1 MNNIHKDERGI
12 IAVVVMALFVF
23 LTMVSFSVMNYS
35 VANYKLATK
44 DTFNTNAMQVAEA
57 GIEQSL
63 NALNLND
70 NFAGYPTDQE
80 FFNNAVQGKGTFTT
94 VIANTADSNAKTI
107 TSTAKVFR
115 KSTDTTPLSTRM
127 VKVTVVGTASEGYS
141 VFSGPGGL
149 ILSGSASIT
158 NSDVFVNG
166 TITMSGNSKIGT
178 VNQPLNVNV
187 AHQACPTGN
196 NPGPTYAVVCSS
208 GQPISLSGSSNIYG
222 TVCATNQTNANKIL
236 TGNGGSGLVAGCT
249 TPPVTQPTYD
259 RAAHIAKMTTIAAGN
274 SNTYVCNSWPFTRTW
289 PANLRLNGNVN
300 IGSSCDITI
309 NGDVY
314 ISGDLSIGGASV
326 IRVAN
331 GVGATSPKI
340 VVDGKITV
348 GGSAQLISNTQ
359 KAGIH
364 FISYKSS
371 ASCNPSCT
379 SVTGNDL
386 KNSQALETISVGGG
400 GNSAGMVFQ
409 AYWGKVS
416 LGGSGTVGAAVGQT
430 VDLSGAGTVTFGT
443 VLSSG
448 SKTWTISSYQQV
460 FE

>member
-1 MNNIHKDERGI
+1 MNKIHNDQKGV
-12 IAVVVMALFVF
+12 IAIVVMALFVF

-35 VANYKLATK
+35 VANFKLATK

-70 NFAGYPTDQE
+70 NFAGYSSVQE
-80 FFNNAVQGKGTFTT
+80 FFNNTTQGKGTFTT
-94 VIANTADSNAKTI
+94 VVANTSDTNAKTI
-107 TSTAKVFR
+107 TSTGKVYR
-115 KSTDTTPLSTRM
+115 KSTDSTPLSTRM

-196 NPGPTYAVVCSS
+196 NPGSTYAVVCSS
-208 GQPISLSGSSNIYG
+208 GQPISISGSSNIYG
-222 TVCATNQTNANKIL
+222 TVCATNQTTSTRIL

-249 TPPVTQPTYD
+249 TPVGTQPTYD
-259 RAAHIAKMTTIAAGN
+259 RAAHVAKMTTTGAGN
-274 SNTYVCNSWPFTRTW
+274 SNTYVCNSWPFTRNW
-289 PANLRLNGNVN
+289 PANLKLTGNVS
-300 IGSSCDITI
+300 IGGSCDVTI

-314 ISGDLSIGGASV
+314 ITGDLNIGGAAI

-331 GVGATSPKI
+331 SVGATAPKI

-348 GGSAQLISNTQ
+348 GGSAQLVSNTQ
-359 KAGIH
+359 KAGLY

-386 KNSQALETISVGGG
+386 KTSQALETVAVGGG
-400 GNSAGMVFQ
+400 GNSAGMIFH
-409 AYWGKVS
+409 AYWGKVT
-416 LGGSGTVGAAVGQT
+416 LGGSGNVGAAVGQT

-443 VLSSG
+443 ILSSG

-460 FE
+460 FQ

>member
-1 MNNIHKDERGI
+1 MNKINKNENGI
-12 IAVVVMALFVF
+12 IAIVVMALFVF
-23 LTMVSFSVMNYS
+23 LAMVTFSVMNYS
-35 VANYKLATK
+35 VANYKLASK
-44 DTFNTNAMQVAEA
+44 DTFNANSMQVAEA

-63 NALNLND
+63 NSLNLND
-70 NFAGYPTDQE
+70 NFTGYSSDQE
-80 FFNNAVQGKGTFTT
+80 FFNNTTQGKGTFTT
-94 VIANTADSNAKTI
+94 VVANTADSNAKTI
-107 TSTAKVFR
+107 TSTGKVYR
-115 KSTDTTPLSTRM
+115 KSTDATPLSTRI

-196 NPGPTYAVVCSS
+196 NPGSTYAVVCSS
-208 GQPISLSGSSNIYG
+208 GQPISISGSSNIYG
-222 TVCATNQTNANKIL
+222 TVCATNQTNSNKIL

-249 TPPVTQPTYD
+249 TPVGTQPTYD
-259 RAAHIAKMTTIAAGN
+259 RAAHIAKMTTTGAGN
-274 SNTYVCNSWPFTRTW
+274 SNTYVCNNSPFTRSW
-289 PANLRLNGNVN
+289 PANLKLTGNVS
-300 IGSSCDITI
+300 IGGSCDVTI

-314 ISGDLSIGGASV
+314 ITGDLSLGGAAKIKV
-326 IRVAN
+326 GE

-359 KAGIH
+359 KAGLY

-379 SVTGNDL
+379 SVTGNEL
-386 KNSQALETISVGGG
+386 KTSQALETISVGGG
-400 GNSAGMVFQ
+400 GNSAGMVFH

-416 LGGSGTVGAAVGQT
+416 LGGSGNIGAAVGQT
-430 VDLSGAGTVTFGT
+430 VDMSGAGTVTFGT
-443 VLSSG
+443 ILSSG

-460 FE
+460 FQ